1 MNRSLTLIFVSSI
14 LAISTASADD
24 VADRM
29 RACAMETDETR
40 RLACYDAAAGATQD
54 QTVDAEQA
62 PMAEATAAPA
72 AAAAAAVVVGA
83 DAAPDEAA
91 SAEAAVEA
99 EVASAEAA
107 AEEPV
112 AVATASA
119 AAAAEATP
127 AEVSEAEAAAAEAQF
142 GMNYDLEKTIPDDQK
157 AFELREL
164 SAVAIEVS
172 KRPGGEHIVTI
183 ENGQK
188 WVEKYAV
195 YGFRVEVGDTVLLKK
210 GAFGGYKMVGRGRRS
225 SQVRRVE

>member
-24 VADRM
+24 IADRM

-40 RLACYDAAAGATQD
+40 RLSCYDTAAGATQD
-54 QTVDAEQA
+54 QPADVEEA
-62 PMAEATAAPA
+62 PMPETAAAPA

-83 DAAPDEAA
+83 EAAADEAT
-91 SAEAAVEA
+91 SADAAVEA
-99 EVASAEAA
+99 EVASV
-107 AEEPV
+107 EETV

-119 AAAAEATP
+119 AAAAEATSP
-127 AEVSEAEAAAAEAQF
+127 EISEAEAAAAEDQF

>member
-1 MNRSLTLIFVSSI
+1 MNRSITFIAVSSI

-29 RACAMETDETR
+29 RACAMETDESS
-40 RLACYDAAAGATQD
+40 RLACYDDAAGATQD
-54 QTVDAEQA
+54 QAAEVAEA
-62 PMAEATAAPA
+62 PMAETNAAPA
-72 AAAAAAVVVGA
+72 AAAAAAVVVGT
-83 DAAPDEAA
+83 DAAADEAA
-91 SAEAAVEA
+91 SAEAA
-99 EVASAEAA
+99 
-107 AEEPV
+107 AEETV

-119 AAAAEATP
+119 ATAAEAISP
-127 AEVSEAEAAAAEAQF
+127 EVSEAEAAAAEAQF
-142 GMNYDLEKTIPDDQK
+142 GMNYELEKTIPDDQK

-210 GAFGGYKMVGRGRRS
+210 GSFGGYKMVGRGRRS